1 MLISP
6 NNTSTKVNVRVKD
19 VENIYKKIPFT
30 GQSPN
35 GWDFLFDF
43 DYLDVLSNHRMVLRM
58 AFDILVNLRHTGVN
72 NRTRTVNYDKRRGLG
87 DTQASCELHVLVG
100 GNNIVLDVRPIKNQ
114 FDCFAVRAMVGSEQ
128 VEPVVKTTS

>member
-1 MLISP
+1 
-6 NNTSTKVNVRVKD
+6 
-19 VENIYKKIPFT
+19 
-30 GQSPN
+30 
-35 GWDFLFDF
+35 
-43 DYLDVLSNHRMVLRM
+43 M
-58 AFDILVNLRHTGVN
+58 AYDILVNLRHTGVN